1 MVRPTFSATSTRS
14 LLRWPRSQLLDVGVD
29 MASAC
34 LCFCFPLGA
43 RGGFRGRVDVYR
55 LWEEGKLVAQCVG
68 KCAGGFMTRLS
79 DRGKRIRTRSARASG
94 REGKFRMSE
103 LLLLL
108 LLRIISFWLFLLFF
122 SWRSSLSL
130 WPDGGGRMKE
140 RAKIGL
146 KLGE

>member
-1 MVRPTFSATSTRS
+1 
-14 LLRWPRSQLLDVGVD
+14 
-29 MASAC
+29 
-34 LCFCFPLGA
+34 
-43 RGGFRGRVDVYR
+43 
-55 LWEEGKLVAQCVG
+55 
-68 KCAGGFMTRLS
+68 MTRLS